1 MMTRIVV
8 VWLHVT
14 AAAVWLGGLAFGAHL
29 LVPALLRGD
38 RTVLAL
44 LGRARVSAW
53 AALALLLVTGLENL
67 RHVGLE
73 RPWVMGKLMAVLLL
87 LALAAHRDFALVP
100 RATSEIER
108 GTPPGLALGG
118 LRWVDRILLV
128 LALLVVFLGVG
139 VARGR

>member
-1 MMTRIVV
+1 MTRLLV
-8 VWLHVT
+8 VWLHVV
-14 AAAVWLGGLAFGAHL
+14 AAAVWLGGLAFSAHL

-38 RTVLAL
+38 RAALGL

-53 AALALLLVTGLENL
+53 AALGLLLVTGLENL
-67 RHVGLE
+67 RHAGLA
-73 RPWVMGKLMAVLLL
+73 RPWVMAKVMTVMVL

-100 RATSEIER
+100 RATGEIER
-108 GTPPGLALGG
+108 GTAPGLALSG

>member
-1 MMTRIVV
+1 VTRIVV
-8 VWLHVT
+8 VWLHVV
-14 AAAVWLGGLAFGAHL
+14 AAAVWLGGLAFSAHL

-38 RTVLAL
+38 RAVLGL

-67 RHVGLE
+67 RQVGLA
-73 RPWVMGKLMAVLLL
+73 RPWVMGKVMAVMIL

-100 RATSEIER
+100 RATSELER
-108 GTPPGLALGG
+108 GTAPGLALSG
-118 LRWVDRILLV
+118 LRWVDRILLL
-128 LALLVVFLGVG
+128 LALVVVFFGVG

>member
-1 MMTRIVV
+1 VTRIVV
-8 VWLHVT
+8 VWLHVV
-14 AAAVWLGGLAFGAHL
+14 AAAVWLGGLAFSAHL
-29 LVPALLRGD
+29 LVPTLLRGD
-38 RTVLAL
+38 RAVLAL

-67 RHVGLE
+67 RQVGLG
-73 RPWVMGKLMAVLLL
+73 RPWVMAKLLAVMIL

-108 GTPPGLALGG
+108 GTPPGLALSG
-118 LRWVDRILLV
+118 LRWLDRILLL
-128 LALLVVFLGVG
+128 LALVVVFLGVG